1 MENSAMLVP
10 RLIFSRPRRAHHN

>member
-1 MENSAMLVP
+1 MENSAMLVA